1 MKIQESDIRFFN
13 LSKDKS
19 HIKYTDLN
27 RKLSIPLDEETKRT
41 RVKQLINT
49 FIQIGWRKDW
59 IEAKLTNLCD
69 EDIASL
75 PHEDIIYGL
84 SCIWLVQSNIDSS
97 QFKEAYYSIGLYP
110 STIRKITW
118 MLDPLIDTSYC
129 NIQLLDIGL
138 EWIISCNSAHMVD
151 P

>member
-1 MKIQESDIRFFN
+1 MQIQDSDIRFFN

-19 HIKYTDLN
+19 HIKYIDLN
-27 RKLSIPLDEETKRT
+27 RKLSIPLDEETTRT

-75 PHEDIIYGL
+75 NHEDTVYGL
-84 SCIWLVQSNIDSS
+84 SCIWLVQLNIDSS
-97 QFKEAYYSIGLYP
+97 QFKEVYYSIGIYP
-110 STIRKITW
+110 STIRKITR

-129 NIQLLDIGL
+129 SIQLLDIGL